1 MNEENIDGMTIPF
14 DQRACFI
21 AGPEITGTTL
31 MCSLLDGHPNL
42 ATFPEET
49 NYMRTILPRMGHLP
63 LEARLDYITRVS
75 NARYLFCKNPTL
87 DYHLDKNAVL
97 ENYKG
102 FPHEE
107 YRRAFEEAAHLPAN
121 QGRHLLVLMIEIL
134 LGILGRSR
142 ENITRWVEK
151 TPDNSYCMNRIKTC
165 FPKAKIVVML
175 RDPRGK
181 FAGHL
186 ERKRKGGQNF
196 SAFNPVRNWLQTAAL
211 IREQQGST
219 DSVHVVRFES
229 LLRNPEPVMR
239 EVCDFLGV
247 PFDPVVLVP
256 TKSGELWR
264 GNSAVMDKFTT
275 ISTAPI
281 DRWKEI
287 MTPREI
293 SWVELH
299 CRREMIRHGYELK
312 TSGGFGM
319 DWFLRF
325 PEERWSAYVK
335 ARWYSLRELLTRR
348 YSRAAE
354 NLPA

>member
-1 MNEENIDGMTIPF
+1 MEKFSNTPVF

-31 MCSLLDGHPNL
+31 MCSLLDGHPRL

-63 LEARLDYITRVS
+63 LQDRLDYITRVS
-75 NARYLFCKNPTL
+75 NARYLFSKNPTL
-87 DYHLDKNAVL
+87 EYHLDRNAVL

-107 YRRAFEEAAHLPAN
+107 YKEAFEKAARHPSN
-121 QGRHLLVLMIEIL
+121 KERHLLVLMIETL
-134 LGILGRSR
+134 LGILGRSP

-151 TPDNSYCMNRIKTC
+151 TPDNSYCLNRIRSS
-165 FPKAKIVVML
+165 FPAAKMILML

-196 SAFNPVRNWLQTAAL
+196 SAFNPIRNWLQTAAL
-211 IREQQGST
+211 IREQAANP
-219 DSVHVVRFES
+219 DSVMVVRFES
-229 LLRNPEPVMR
+229 LLHDPEPVMR
-239 EVCDFLGV
+239 GVCDFLGV

-264 GNSAVMDKFTT
+264 GNSAVMDKFTA
-275 ISTAPI
+275 ISAGPV
-281 DRWKEI
+281 DRWKKI
-287 MTPREI
+287 MSPRDV

-299 CRREMIRHGYELK
+299 CREDMLMHGYELR
-312 TSGGFGM
+312 TQGRFGKE
-319 DWFLRF
+319 WFRRF
-325 PEERWSAYVK
+325 PEERWSAYFK
-335 ARWYSLRELLTRR
+335 ARWYSFRELTARR
-348 YSRAAE
+348 YSRTAE
-354 NLPA
+354 NHPQ